1 MPATRKAASLVDAMT
16 SVTATPT
23 PRTDGL
29 QKGAVAGGLGGE
41 WAGWGWGGGDV
52 HDADAGADTD
62 TSPAVIATTAA
73 TATTTAAVL
82 LRPALRTS
90 LSGGLST
97 GFEVTGLSHEHD
109 MAGDRTTGCYAADGS
124 RRNGE
129 PELVGGKGC
138 HDGGWGDTESLMC

>member
-23 PRTDGL
+23 PKTDSL
-29 QKGAVAGGLGGE
+29 QKGAAAGGLGGD
-41 WAGWGWGGGDV
+41 WAGWSWGGGDA
-52 HDADAGADTD
+52 HDADAGTDTD
-62 TSPAVIATTAA
+62 TSPAVTATTAA
-73 TATTTAAVL
+73 TAATTAAVL